1 MSERILSKIVTA
13 LLIIFLS
20 FMIGIAFLQI
30 ILRNFFDTGFSWA
43 DVTVRHMVLWVGFL
57 GAVIAAIEDRH
68 ISLDIFSR
76 MLPQKFKKY
85 VSKLVYLGSSFVCAV
100 LAYASYKFV
109 ASERM
114 MESELFAGVPVWLA
128 EVVIPVTFAML
139 GFLFLIRVI
148 LRPKAEGSSEIN

>member
-1 MSERILSKIVTA
+1 MVERLLSKMVTG
-13 LLIIFLS
+13 LVIIFLS

-30 ILRNFFDTGFSWA
+30 ILRNFFDSGLSWA

-85 VSKLVYLGSSFVCAV
+85 VSRLVYFGSSFVCAV
-100 LAYASYKFV
+100 LTYASYNFV
-109 ASERM
+109 ASERS
-114 MESELFAGVPVWLA
+114 MESELFAGVPVWIA
-128 EVVIPVTFAML
+128 EVVIPVTFASL
-139 GFLFLIRVI
+139 GLIFFARLFSKR
-148 LRPKAEGSSEIN
+148 